1 MRSIILMLA
10 VLLSGCS
17 TLTIFM
23 KDCEASLKAQIG
35 ECPVIDSRVLISPD
49 AKSQV
54 LVVTT
59 VCVKTESVKT
69 VFIFGH
75 GDKAVEDKI
84 AGIGGSREAY
94 CSASGKAMD
103 VYILNMAI
111 STVLKEAENGR

>member
-1 MRSIILMLA
+1 MRSIILILA
-10 VLLSGCS
+10 VLMAGCS
-17 TLTIFM
+17 HFTMFM
-23 KDCEASLKAQIG
+23 KDCEVSLKENIG

-75 GDKAVEDKI
+75 GDKTVEDKI
-84 AGIGGSREAY
+84 LGIGGVLEAY
-94 CSASGKAMD
+94 CSAGGKAMD
-103 VYILNMAI
+103 VYTLNMAI
-111 STVLKEAENGR
+111 PVTLKEADNGR